1 MRGGRTYHIHRFEGL
16 TDGRPSWMKVWWAK
30 TREEAL
36 LIVEDMKKKT
46 PLREFRVRLSPRRR

>member
-36 LIVEDMKKKT
+36 LIVEDMNA
-46 PLREFRVRLSPRRR
+46 